1 MTVQLTS
8 GAGYFQVNDGIYPRG
23 GYRMVLKQDLVG
35 LSEREGLPVVAPTLF
50 SDWIDNTSTPYATR
64 QDLIDDLRNSIYI

>member
-1 MTVQLTS
+1 MSFQLTS

-23 GYRMVLKQDLVG
+23 SCRVVLKQDLVG
-35 LSEREGLPVVAPTLF
+35 LTERDGLPVVSPVSFTE
-50 SDWIDNTSTPYATR
+50 WVDNTSSPYATR